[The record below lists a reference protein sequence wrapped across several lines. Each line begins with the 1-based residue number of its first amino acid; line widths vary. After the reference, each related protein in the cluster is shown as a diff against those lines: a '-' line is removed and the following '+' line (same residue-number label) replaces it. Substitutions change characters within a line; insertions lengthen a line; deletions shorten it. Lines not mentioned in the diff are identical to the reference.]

1 MTLDCAQC
9 VCWFCYLL
17 FARHGHGCHGGFGAT
32 DFSDF
37 PFQKQSQRDHL
48 LWLWQQ
54 STRSNTMQRRQ
65 RSREWQGWAPYYAST
80 SLISCKT
87 SQKLRKNRNN
97 FKHIIQI
104 KYFSYLNNRSFKI
117 IWHLNWLSNYQ
128 NVRPG
133 IASDTG
139 PETTNKKMQEI
150 NKTNIFWL
158 HNEYKSDKKIWT
170 VLQYL

>member
-1 MTLDCAQC
+1 MAAMVGL
-9 VCWFCYLL
+9 VLL
-17 FARHGHGCHGGFGAT
+17 F
-32 DFSDF
+32 FS
-37 PFQKQSQRDHL
+37 FQKQSHHVSNIFTFTVPEKNL
-48 LWLWQQ
+48 LWLRQQ
-54 STRSNTMQRRQ
+54 STRSNTRQRRQ